1 MTKYEGV
8 ALVAERNPGLI
19 VTTLADA
26 FEMVTGRVLELGRG
40 RVKEDTLVTSTFP
53 EILANALNVSFLAR
67 YLRRDYG
74 ERTIARYGRA
84 RDTRPRRVVQL
95 GAYQGPLPTV
105 AEGDLYL
112 PLGPLEEATTTF
124 SLSKKGGTQDLSME
138 VFVND
143 NVQFLQHV
151 VEAMAD
157 LARTALATAV
167 WQPWVSNANAPDGVP
182 WFDATHNNV
191 QTGALTEAN
200 VVAAITKL
208 SAQTPPGSTTVLPSP
223 AQVGRVILMVPPA
236 SWEAARKLNTTM
248 GSALYGLFGEDGRY
262 ILVNPI
268 LTGTA
273 WGVHRPSEDVESIR
287 VDFMDAQEEPELA
300 LSGEKDSGQLFT
312 HDRYV
317 YRLRHWYGVGLVD
330 WRGAVKST
338 GV

>member
-1 MTKYEGV
+1 MDDSVHAPGPHRDHFVRRLRDGHRPRPRTGAGTGEG
-8 ALVAERNPGLI
+8 RHP
-19 VTTLADA
+19 
-26 FEMVTGRVLELGRG
+26 RHQH
-40 RVKEDTLVTSTFP
+40 FP

-67 YLRRDYG
+67 YLRRDFG

-84 RDTRPRRVVQL
+84 TDTRPRRVVQL

-124 SLSKKGGTQDLSME
+124 NMSKKGGTQDLFIE

-157 LARTALATAV
+157 LARVTLATAV

-223 AQVGRVILMVPPA
+223 AQVGRVILMVPPRHGT
-236 SWEAARKLNTTM
+236 SP
-248 GSALYGLFGEDGRY
+248 GS
-262 ILVNPI
+262 
-268 LTGTA
+268 
-273 WGVHRPSEDVESIR
+273 
-287 VDFMDAQEEPELA
+287 
-300 LSGEKDSGQLFT
+300 
-312 HDRYV
+312 
-317 YRLRHWYGVGLVD
+317 
-330 WRGAVKST
+330 
-338 GV
+338 